1 MQTYLC
7 MSRSC
12 AGRTVY
18 ITSEKSPS
26 RLLFIR
32 FRSGINPIVGEEVA
46 CNVIDWKPG
55 RMLIAGESDQETFNS
70 PSQLKRFYDSMTFLS
85 VQQLRAVTSCCLHHR
100 PSGRVP
106 QRERAVTPPAGPGGA
121 APTPSASA
129 RPKWGIVVERPTA
142 EGEAAVPLSLPI
154 SSVWLWWASLSGW
167 NTRRR
172 VTERFLLLMF
182 ACYCS

>member
-100 PSGRVP
+100 PSGHVP
-106 QRERAVTPPAGPGGA
+106 QRERAVTPRRVPGEPPPPPPPPPGRSEGSCWS
-121 APTPSASA
+121 APQQ
-129 RPKWGIVVERPTA
+129 KERLQCRYLSP
-142 EGEAAVPLSLPI
+142 SLP
-154 SSVWLWWASLSGW
+154 SGSGGLPSQGE
-167 NTRRR
+167 TQGG
-172 VTERFLLLMF
+172 E
-182 ACYCS
+182 